1 MGKAALNDRFRA
13 AFFKLKFQIVHQREA
28 QTLFSSVLQIHKSF
42 QSTYLHEVRFKS
54 VLLFSED
61 RDVSSSS
68 DTRGGEGEPDGI
80 TNFCSSHL
88 SQGEK
93 TFGPGNSSLTYA
105 GLRPETLRRGRILT

>member
-42 QSTYLHEVRFKS
+42 QSTHLHEVRFQS
-54 VLLFSED
+54 VLLFSAD
-61 RDVSSSS
+61 RDMFSSS
-68 DTRGGEGEPDGI
+68 DTRGGEGESDGI
-80 TNFCSSHL
+80 TNLCSSYL

-93 TFGPGNSSLTYA
+93 TFGPGDSSLTYA
-105 GLRPETLRRGRILT
+105 GLRPEMLRRGKILT